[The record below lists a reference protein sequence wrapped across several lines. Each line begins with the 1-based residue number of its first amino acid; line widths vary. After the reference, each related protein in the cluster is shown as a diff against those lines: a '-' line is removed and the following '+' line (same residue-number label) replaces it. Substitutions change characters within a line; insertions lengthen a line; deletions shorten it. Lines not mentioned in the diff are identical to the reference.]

1 MPNGAVTKELFR
13 NAIKYIIIDYEYRE
27 KDLIRRDYITRTIII
42 LIEKYKLNEEFKT
55 IEYSIFRDELEKT
68 IALMAG
74 IININVVREIENS
87 IEAVEELE
95 EIKEKSSESIQNNAY
110 SIDNSEDF
118 PEIDDSI
125 IENND
130 EIIEY

>member
-95 EIKEKSSESIQNNAY
+95 EIKENR
-110 SIDNSEDF
+110 
-118 PEIDDSI
+118 
-125 IENND
+125 
-130 EIIEY
+130 